1 RPGHLNEDNPDRLK
15 EFDFIVSNPP
25 FRTDFSNSIE
35 SLKTDKFNR
44 FFAGLPNIPKK
55 RKNSMAIYETFIQH
69 IMSSLSKEGKAAIV
83 VPTGF
88 VSAATGTPRHIKE
101 KLIDN
106 NWLKGVI
113 HMPANIFANTG
124 ASVSIIFV
132 DKSKDDETV
141 MLVDGSHLGEK
152 K

>member
-1 RPGHLNEDNPDRLK
+1 
-15 EFDFIVSNPP
+15 
-25 FRTDFSNSIE
+25 
-35 SLKTDKFNR
+35 
-44 FFAGLPNIPKK
+44 
-55 RKNSMAIYETFIQH
+55 
-69 IMSSLSKEGKAAIV
+69 AIV

-132 DKSKDDETV
+132 DKRKDDETV

-152 K
+152 KTLDEGQRTVLSENERRKLITTFKNKVVEEEFSALVNNEDIK